1 MNGTRLWRRP
11 GWTRHWRPGTL
22 AVRIAGFALLWLLL
36 VEGNLRY
43 TGMAL
48 LAILAA
54 AVASMALSPVT
65 GARWSLAGVARF
77 TRYFVWQSIA
87 GGFDVALRAL
97 SPAMPLDPGFVEFRL
112 RLREEAARVLLANT
126 MSLMPGTLS
135 VELRG
140 RMLRLHVLD
149 RSTPVAALLRA
160 TERRVADLFGT
171 QLAEDDDAEEP
182 ADLARPPD
190 AGR

>member
-1 MNGTRLWRRP
+1 MSGTRRQRP
-11 GWTRHWRPGTL
+11 GWARDWRLGTL
-22 AVRIAGFALLWLLL
+22 AVRIAGFTLLWWLL
-36 VEGNLRY
+36 VEGNPRY
-43 TGMAL
+43 AGMAL

-54 AVASMALSPVT
+54 AVASMALVPVS
-65 GARWSLAGVARF
+65 GARWSLTGLFRF
-77 TRYFVWQSIA
+77 APYFVWKSIA

-97 SPAMPLDPGFVEFRL
+97 SPAMPLEPGFVEFRL

-135 VELRG
+135 VELKG
-140 RMLRLHVLD
+140 TMLRLHVLD
-149 RSTPVAALLRA
+149 RSTPVAAQLRA
-160 TERRVADLFGT
+160 TERRVADLFGS
-171 QLAEDDDAEEP
+171 QLTKDDDAQEP